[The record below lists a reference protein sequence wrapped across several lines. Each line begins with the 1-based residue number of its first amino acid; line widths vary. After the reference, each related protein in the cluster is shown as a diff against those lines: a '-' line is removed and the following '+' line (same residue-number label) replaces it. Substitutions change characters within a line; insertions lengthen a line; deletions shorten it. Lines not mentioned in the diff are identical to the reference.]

1 MTFFQDFEFKKTFI
15 DIDFDEILSSNN
27 NPLLNSS
34 ELYILYKQNYINDT
48 INNNDIY
55 NELDSK
61 IKNLE
66 SQSKTYNNTKIT
78 FVYID
83 SNELQVLK
91 YKRKMLY
98 ISQQKKLQN
107 FLHYIKQL
115 NSDYNKYAPD
125 IKDDTSSIK
134 SNKSNKFKFK
144 FPKFKK

>member
-1 MTFFQDFEFKKTFI
+1 MTFFQGFEFKKTFI

-27 NPLLNSS
+27 NPLVNSS
-34 ELYILYKQNYINDT
+34 ELYLIYKQNYINDT

-61 IKNLE
+61 IKSLE
-66 SQSKTYNNTKIT
+66 SQSQNNNNKIT

-83 SNELQVLK
+83 SNELQALK

-115 NSDYNKYAPD
+115 NSDYDKYVSN